1 MKQELQPALKK
12 SFNELLSILGSLD
25 EKQINAVPFEGSWT
39 AAQVAEHLSRSYEI
53 IEALKVQAAT
63 TERPADE
70 KVETLKAMFLNRDV
84 KMKSPAFILP
94 SEKPINREL
103 LIKDLTIKTNNII
116 QFLNTEDLSLSC
128 PAINFPGFGHLTR
141 MEWLCFISY
150 HTERHLYQLR
160 NIYNLITTK
169 NLNTMTQI
177 VAYLNFDG
185 RAREA
190 MSFYQQCLGGEL
202 VLQKISE
209 SPMAAQMPSEMGPRI
224 LHSSL
229 TKNGLTIMGSD
240 MLGAKTNTGNNVM
253 LCMMCSSD
261 EEVNSFF
268 SALAAGGKI
277 DEPLH
282 QSFWGATFGK
292 ITDKFGIH
300 WMFNYSKN

>member
-1 MKQELQPALKK
+1 MKQELQPTLERL
-12 SFNELLSILGSLD
+12 FNELLSTLGSLD
-25 EKQINAVPFEGSWT
+25 EKQINTVPFDCSWT
-39 AAQVAEHLSRSYEI
+39 AAQVGEHLSKSYEV
-53 IEALKVQAAT
+53 IEALKVQAAP

-84 KMKSPAFILP
+84 KMKSPDFILP
-94 SEKPINREL
+94 SEKSISPEL
-103 LIKDLTIKTNNII
+103 LIKDLTTKTNSII
-116 QFLNTEDLSLSC
+116 QFLKTEDLSLAC

-160 NIYNLITTK
+160 NIYNIITTK

-185 RAREA
+185 RTREA

-202 VLQKISE
+202 VMQKISE

-240 MLGAKTNTGNNVM
+240 MLGLKPVQVIM
-253 LCMMCSSD
+253 LCF
-261 EEVNSFF
+261 V
-268 SALAAGGKI
+268 
-277 DEPLH
+277 
-282 QSFWGATFGK
+282 
-292 ITDKFGIH
+292 
-300 WMFNYSKN
+300 